1 MITACLLLLVSVT
14 ASLLFFLSDVLWC
27 LVFVV
32 ESRMF
37 SEDSGKTDLLNI
49 YLWRR
54 HQKAN
59 ENAHL
64 MNQCSHELSLTV
76 IIVYNIHLLN
86 FYSAIK
92 EQNNIHFL
100 LEVAR
105 LLTLC
110 LSVSRLPCW
119 SADIWIIVKSVDEY
133 MLSTVDTIWC
143 SKYHIV
149 TLLNF
154 R

>member
-1 MITACLLLLVSVT
+1 ML
-14 ASLLFFLSDVLWC
+14 
-27 LVFVV
+27 
-32 ESRMF
+32 
-37 SEDSGKTDLLNI
+37 SEDSGKTDLLI

-64 MNQCSHELSLTV
+64 MNQCSHELPLTV

-92 EQNNIHFL
+92 EQNNINFL

-105 LLTLC
+105 LLSLC
-110 LSVSRLPCW
+110 LSVS
-119 SADIWIIVKSVDEY
+119 
-133 MLSTVDTIWC
+133 LSL
-143 SKYHIV
+143 S
-149 TLLNF
+149 LSLF
-154 R
+154 G